1 MDHALEGPR
10 FSFDRRLP
18 DSQYAGESFSVRD
31 QLTLNV
37 MKLRSSVYRAI
48 YFWAAWVLG
57 CSAVGQETS
66 LPPATPGGVPGMPK
80 SVSSALFSFSAAEV
94 PVKQA
99 LALFARAN
107 HLNIVPDL
115 DVEGSVTVEFRDLP
129 LDLAMSALLEA
140 NGYYFVQD
148 GPLLRVRNR
157 ETRLFQI
164 DYIHV
169 TRSGQGS
176 NAVQISSSGGGSGGS
191 SGSGGSGS
199 SSKSEGST
207 MTLTNT
213 STINF
218 WGDLGD
224 QLKSMVSEKGTFT
237 INSLAG
243 TVLVRDNHRNIETIA
258 QFITNVTAS
267 VVRQVDL
274 EVEIYEVALSDSS
287 QLGINW
293 AYLAE
298 NLDTAFTTIPGAG
311 RVDAILPAAGGLVVQ
326 APVFGPAPSAPGI
339 RVDHQRGNLRAI
351 VDALKQQG
359 NLKVVSTPRL
369 RTLNNQPAVVR
380 VGQDFPIFI
389 RQVTTA
395 PGSPPVTIVTETV
408 QTVTVGTV
416 LSITPQIS
424 SDGLITLDLT
434 PAVSRLVSIASS
446 ASGDTNAPVIDIRQ
460 ASSIVRVRDGATIVM
475 GGLVQDSAST
485 THRKIP
491 ILGDIPFLGKAFS
504 GEYKNSERTELV
516 FFLTPRIIHDAAT
529 ETSVKVVEARR

>member
-1 MDHALEGPR
+1 MQ
-10 FSFDRRLP
+10 SRLVFLLAAIVGG
-18 DSQYAGESFSVRD
+18 SLS
-31 QLTLNV
+31 LT
-37 MKLRSSVYRAI
+37 ATTG
-48 YFWAAWVLG
+48 A
-57 CSAVGQETS
+57 QETVAA
-66 LPPATPGGVPGMPK
+66 PPEGIAGVPGVPA
-80 SVSSALFSFSAAEV
+80 SVPSTLFSFSAQEI
-94 PVKQA
+94 PLKQA

-107 HLNIVPDL
+107 QLNIVPDL
-115 DVEGSVTVEFRDLP
+115 DIDGTVTVDFRDLP
-129 LDLAMSALLEA
+129 LDLAMGALLEA
-140 NGYYFVQD
+140 NGYYFVEE
-148 GPLLRVRNR
+148 GRLIRVRNQ

-176 NAVQISSSGGGSGGS
+176 NAVQISSGGGGSGGA
-191 SGSGGSGS
+191 GATGGGGSAGGGGTGT
-199 SSKSEGST
+199 EGST
-207 MTLTNT
+207 MTVTNT

-218 WGDLGD
+218 WGDLGE
-224 QLKSMVSEKGTFT
+224 QLKTMVSAKGGFT

-243 TVLVRDNHRNIETIA
+243 TVLVRDSHRNVGTIA
-258 QFITNVTAS
+258 QFIASVTAS

-274 EVEIYEVALSDSS
+274 EVEIYEVALNDST
-287 QLGINW
+287 QLGVNW

-298 NLDTAFTTIPGAG
+298 SLDTTFSTLPGAG
-311 RVDAILPAAGGLVVQ
+311 RVDALLPASGGLIVQ
-326 APVFGPAPSAPGI
+326 SPVFGSAAGAPAVRI
-339 RVDHQRGNLRAI
+339 DHQRGNLRAI

-395 PGSPPVTIVTETV
+395 PGSPPVTTVTETV

-416 LSITPQIS
+416 LSITPQIAG
-424 SDGLITLDLT
+424 DGLITLDLT
-434 PAVSRLVSIASS
+434 PAVSRLVQIATS

-475 GGLVQDSAST
+475 GGLVQDSAT
-485 THRKIP
+485 TTRRKIP

-504 GEYKNSERTELV
+504 GEYKNSERSELV
-516 FFLTPRIIHDAAT
+516 FFLTPRIVHDAAT
-529 ETSVKVVEARR
+529 EKSVKLAQAGP

>member
-1 MDHALEGPR
+1 MKFCSQAGAAIVLFASFVFSGIGRAQNTAL
-10 FSFDRRLP
+10 
-18 DSQYAGESFSVRD
+18 
-31 QLTLNV
+31 
-37 MKLRSSVYRAI
+37 
-48 YFWAAWVLG
+48 
-57 CSAVGQETS
+57 
-66 LPPATPGGVPGMPK
+66 PAMTPGGLPGVPS
-80 SVSSALFSFSAAEV
+80 SVSSTLFSFSAEDV
-94 PVKQA
+94 SIKQA

-107 HLNIVPDL
+107 RLNIVPDL
-115 DVEGSVTVEFRDLP
+115 DVEGSVTVDFRDLP

-157 ETRLFQI
+157 EIRLFQI

-176 NAVQISSSGGGSGGS
+176 NAVQISSGGASSGGGGGGS
-191 SGSGGSGS
+191 SAGSASSGS
-199 SSKSEGST
+199 SGSEGST
-207 MTLTNT
+207 MTVTNT

-224 QLKSMVSEKGTFT
+224 QLKTMVSEKGSYT

-243 TVLVRDNHRNIETIA
+243 TVLVRDNHRNIEMIA

-274 EVEIYEVALSDSS
+274 EVEIYEVALNDST

-293 AYLAE
+293 SYLAD
-298 NLDTAFTTIPGAG
+298 NLDSSFNTIPGQLG
-311 RVDAILPAAGGLVVQ
+311 LGTGGGLIVQ
-326 APVFGPAPSAPGI
+326 TPVFGTPPGDPGI
-339 RVDHQRGNLRAI
+339 RIQHQRGNLSA
-351 VDALKQQG
+351 VLDALKQQG

-380 VGQDFPIFI
+380 VGQDVPVFI
-389 RQVTTA
+389 RQVTSS
-395 PGSPPVTIVTETV
+395 PGTPPLITTNETI
-408 QTVTVGTV
+408 QTITVGTV

-424 SDGLITLDLT
+424 GDGLITLDIT
-434 PAVSRLVSIASS
+434 PAVTRLVRTETS
-446 ASGDTNAPVIDIRQ
+446 ATGQTNAPVIDIRQ

-475 GGLVQDSAST
+475 GGLVQDGSTT

-491 ILGDIPFLGKAFS
+491 LLGDIPLLGKAFS
-504 GEYKNSERTELV
+504 GKYTTAERTELV
-516 FFLTPRIIHDAAT
+516 FFLTPRIIRDVAT
-529 ETSVKVVEARR
+529 EPTVKVAEARR

>member
-1 MDHALEGPR
+1 MKSR
-10 FSFDRRLP
+10 FNL
-18 DSQYAGESFSVRD
+18 
-31 QLTLNV
+31 
-37 MKLRSSVYRAI
+37 
-48 YFWAAWVLG
+48 
-57 CSAVGQETS
+57 SAVFILCTLLALASEAHAQEWA
-66 LPPATPGGVPGMPK
+66 LPAITPGGVPGMPK
-80 SVSSALFSFSAAEV
+80 VVPSTLFSFSADEL
-94 PVKQA
+94 PLKQA

-115 DVEGSVTVEFRDLP
+115 DIDGTVTVDFRELP

-140 NGYYFVQD
+140 NGYYCVQD
-148 GPLLRVRNR
+148 GPLLRVHNR

-176 NAVQISSSGGGSGGS
+176 NAVQISS
-191 SGSGGSGS
+191 GGSGS
-199 SSKSEGST
+199 SGSSGASSGSSSGSAGGSGGSEGST
-207 MTLTNT
+207 MTVTNT

-218 WGDLGD
+218 WGDLSD
-224 QLKSMVSEKGTFT
+224 QLKTLVSEKGNFT

-243 TVLVRDNHRNIETIA
+243 TVMVRDSHRNIEMIS

-274 EVEIYEVALSDSS
+274 EVEIYEVALHNSN

-293 AYLAE
+293 AYLADT
-298 NLDTAFTTIPGAG
+298 LDTSFNTIPGNLG
-311 RVDAILPAAGGLVVQ
+311 LSSAGGLIVQ
-326 APVFGPAPSAPGI
+326 SPVYGDAPGAPGI
-339 RVDHQRGNLRAI
+339 RIQHQRGNLSAVI
-351 VDALKQQG
+351 DALKEQG
-359 NLKVVSTPRL
+359 DLKIVSTPRL

-380 VGQDFPIFI
+380 VGQDIPIFI

-395 PGSPPVTIVTETV
+395 PGSPPVTTVTETV

-434 PAVSRLVSIASS
+434 PAVSRLVRIATS
-446 ASGDTNAPVIDIRQ
+446 ATGDTNAPVIDIRQ
-460 ASSIVRVRDGATIVM
+460 ASSIVRVRDGATVVM
-475 GGLVQDSAST
+475 GGLVQDSSSS

-491 ILGDIPFLGKAFS
+491 VLGDIPLLGKAFS
-504 GEYKNSERTELV
+504 GEYKTSERTELV
-516 FFLTPRIIHDAAT
+516 FFLTPRIIKDAAT
-529 ETSVKVVEARR
+529 EKPVTVAEIVH